1 MAKLNFKYATMNS
14 GKTIDLIRTAYNYTE
29 NGFRVLVM
37 KPKKDT
43 KGNNNLDSRIGLT
56 RNVDILI
63 DDNTNIIES
72 IQNRYTGDLKCILVD
87 EAELLSKEK
96 IDELYLSSKIFDIPV
111 ICYGLRTNFKM
122 EGFEG
127 ATRLLEIAENLEEI
141 KTLCECGEIA
151 RYAGRMIN
159 NIYTL
164 EGEEILID
172 GECDNVKYVPLC
184 GDCYLQKV
192 KKINYRKFIK

>member
-14 GKTIDLIRTAYNYTE
+14 GKTIDLIRTAYNYSE

-43 KGNNNLDSRIGLT
+43 KGNDNLDSRIGLK
-56 RNVDILI
+56 RSVDILI

-72 IQNRYTGDLKCILVD
+72 IQNRFTGDLKCILVD

-96 IDELYLSSKIFDIPV
+96 IDELYLASKIFDIPV

-127 ATRLLEIAENLEEI
+127 ATRLLEIAKNLEEI
-141 KTLCECGEIA
+141 KTLCECGHTA
-151 RYAGRMIN
+151 RYAGRMIDN
-159 NIYTL
+159 SYTL

-172 GECDNVKYVPLC
+172 GESDNVKYVPLC

-192 KKINYRKFIK
+192 KKINYRKILK

>member
-14 GKTIDLIRTAYNYTE
+14 GKTIDLIRTAYNYSE

-56 RNVDILI
+56 RSVDILI

-141 KTLCECGEIA
+141 KTLCECGKTA

-159 NIYTL
+159 NSYTL
-164 EGEEILID
+164 KGEEVLID

-192 KKINYRKFIK
+192 KKINYRKVLK

>member
-56 RNVDILI
+56 RSVDILI

-72 IQNRYTGDLKCILVD
+72 IQNRYTGDL
-87 EAELLSKEK
+87 
-96 IDELYLSSKIFDIPV
+96 
-111 ICYGLRTNFKM
+111 T
-122 EGFEG
+122 
-127 ATRLLEIAENLEEI
+127 
-141 KTLCECGEIA
+141 
-151 RYAGRMIN
+151 
-159 NIYTL
+159 
-164 EGEEILID
+164 
-172 GECDNVKYVPLC
+172 
-184 GDCYLQKV
+184 
-192 KKINYRKFIK
+192 